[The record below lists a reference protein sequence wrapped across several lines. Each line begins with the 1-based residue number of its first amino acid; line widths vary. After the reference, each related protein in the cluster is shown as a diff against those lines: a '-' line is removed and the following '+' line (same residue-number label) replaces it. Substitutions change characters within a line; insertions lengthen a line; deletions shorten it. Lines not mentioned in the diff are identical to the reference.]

1 MKRTLA
7 TVYRPHTF
15 SDVVE
20 QNATVTLLQ
29 NQIETGTFKNVLLFT
44 GSAGTGKTTSARI
57 FAKAINDGKGT
68 PIEIDGA
75 SNNGVE
81 NVRDIISKAQQ
92 KALDAKYKV
101 FIIDECHALSNS
113 AWQAMLKIIEEPPVN
128 TVFIFCT
135 TDPQKIPATILS
147 RVQRYDFQRI
157 SFNGIVNRLKY
168 IIEQERK
175 NGANIEIDDASI
187 EYIAKIAEGGMR
199 DSITMLDKVL
209 SLDDKITLEK
219 TTKILGGINYDI
231 MFKLLNDI
239 IDYKEQDVIETIE
252 KLYSEGADLK
262 LFIKQFTLF
271 VLDVCKYYLFGN
283 FDYIQIP
290 SLFEEQLKSLKN
302 GVPQDFVNFV
312 LEKVNDLN
320 SVIKWEQN
328 VKPIVEIAL
337 KMLCK
342 N

>member
-57 FAKAINDGKGT
+57 FAKAINGGKET

-157 SFNGIVNRLKY
+157 SFSGIVNRLKF
-168 IIEQERK
+168 IIEQEKK
-175 NGANIEIDDASI
+175 NGEKIDIDDASI
-187 EYIAKIAEGGMR
+187 EYIAKLADGGMR

-252 KLYSEGADLK
+252 KIYSEGADLK

>member
-57 FAKAINDGKGT
+57 FAKAINGGKGT

-157 SFNGIVNRLKY
+157 SFSGIVNRLKF
-168 IIEQERK
+168 IIEQEKK
-175 NGANIEIDDASI
+175 NGEKIDIDDASI
-187 EYIAKIAEGGMR
+187 EYIAKLADGGMR

-290 SLFEEQLKSLKN
+290 SLFEEQLNSLKN

>member
-57 FAKAINDGKGT
+57 FAKAINGGKGT

-157 SFNGIVNRLKY
+157 SFSGIVNRLKF
-168 IIEQERK
+168 IIEQEKK
-175 NGANIEIDDASI
+175 NGEKIDIDDASI
-187 EYIAKIAEGGMR
+187 EYIAKLADGGMR

-312 LEKVNDLN
+312 LERVNDLN

-342 N
+342 D